1 VGPHFVTPRG
11 YLRLRRVFPS
21 DACAARSEGIS
32 ARNIRLK
39 IRRLMVHI
47 LQSPV
52 AVPLREWVLRERAE
66 RFARTTAAIC
76 EELPEDPTARK
87 LGRQVS
93 EAATAVYIGYRA
105 ACVSKSPEQFVVN
118 ISVVARHAK
127 RVRRMLLALV
137 QANHLSIET
146 ARELILEARGLEAI
160 FTASRNTAKRRKA
173 ARQRPSTT

>member
-1 VGPHFVTPRG
+1 
-11 YLRLRRVFPS
+11 
-21 DACAARSEGIS
+21 
-32 ARNIRLK
+32 
-39 IRRLMVHI
+39 MVQVV
-47 LQSPV
+47 LSPV
-52 AVPLREWVLRERAE
+52 AVPLREWVLRERAK

-93 EAATAVYIGYRA
+93 AAATAVYIGYRA

-118 ISVVARHAK
+118 ISAVARHAK

-137 QANHLSIET
+137 QANYLAIET

-160 FTASRNTAKRRKA
+160 FTASRKTARRRKA
-173 ARQRPSTT
+173 ARRKPSTT